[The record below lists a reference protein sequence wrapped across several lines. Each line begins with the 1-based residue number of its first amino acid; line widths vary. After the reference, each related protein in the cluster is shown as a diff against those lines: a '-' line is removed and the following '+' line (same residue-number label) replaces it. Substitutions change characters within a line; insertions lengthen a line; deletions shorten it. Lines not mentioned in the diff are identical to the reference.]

1 MRDHSLFVGFA
12 PADKPRYACAVIV
25 EHGGWG
31 AAVAAPIC
39 RDTLTYLFDKN
50 KAMAALAPLEEQ
62 WGGTIA
68 ERMQR
73 RADAWR
79 PSKPPE
85 QPAEKPRPAAVTQN
99 PRKPPTKI

>member
-1 MRDHSLFVGFA
+1 
-12 PADKPRYACAVIV
+12 
-25 EHGGWG
+25 
-31 AAVAAPIC
+31 
-39 RDTLTYLFDKN
+39 
-50 KAMAALAPLEEQ
+50 MAALAPLEEQ

-85 QPAEKPRPAAVTQN
+85 QPAEKPKPAALTQN
-99 PRKPPTKI
+99 PRKPPTTI